1 MECQRQAGGLAVKR
15 RAAHESEFVDCA
27 TLFRTSAFSSGEITS
42 AGESGELPFPIIR
55 NDGVAIFRRSDI
67 EKLWDL

>member
-1 MECQRQAGGLAVKR
+1 MKR

-27 TLFRTSAFSSGEITS
+27 TLFRTSGFS
-42 AGESGELPFPIIR
+42 AGEIQAAGDAGQIPFPTIR
-55 NDGVAIFRRSDI
+55 SDGVAIFRRSDI